1 MASGKRRIGLQ
12 IHLPDGTTHRALALP
27 EVTMAQ
33 LVDEILAEFGG
44 DIRYLD
50 RHEPQRYGL
59 WSPGDIRPLP
69 GDRAIHQLGTQTMLV
84 FREQLPATPRGAM
97 PLEQPVY
104 LRYRSHVFCVAWQPG
119 VIGRPKPDS
128 PLNHLLAVNLEPY
141 SLAVSR
147 RQAEIVVVQGAPAVR
162 RLSVN
167 PMRLNGQLLPFNEDA
182 PEHSPAIPLS
192 ADDQL
197 SLESSSI
204 VLHCLLPTTPANGP
218 TPTPAAP
225 EVA

>member
-128 PLNHLLAVNLEPY
+128 PLNHLLAVNLESY

-204 VLHCLLPTTPANGP
+204 VLHCLLPTAPANGP

>member
-204 VLHCLLPTTPANGP
+204 VLHCLLPTAPANGP

>member
-12 IHLPDGTTHRALALP
+12 IHLPDGTIHRARALP

-33 LVDEILAEFGG
+33 LVHEILAEFSG

-69 GDRAIHQLGTQTMLV
+69 GDRPIHQLGAQTTLA
-84 FREQLPATPRGAM
+84 FREQRPATPRGAT
-97 PLEQPVY
+97 PLERPIY

-162 RLSVN
+162 CLSVN
-167 PMRLNGQLLPFNEDA
+167 PMRLNGALLPFDEDA
-182 PEHSPAIPLS
+182 PERSPAVPLH

-197 SLESSSI
+197 SLEVSSI
-204 VLHCLLPTTPANGP
+204 VLHCLLPTVTANGP
-218 TPTPAAP
+218 AVAPASP

>member
-33 LVDEILAEFGG
+33 LVNEILVEFSG

-167 PMRLNGQLLPFNEDA
+167 PMRLNGQLLPFYEDA

-204 VLHCLLPTTPANGP
+204 VLHCLLPTAPANGP

>member
-12 IHLPDGTTHRALALP
+12 IQLPDGTTHRALALP

-33 LVDEILAEFGG
+33 LVHEILAEFGG
-44 DIRYLD
+44 DIRHLD
-50 RHEPQRYGL
+50 RHEPLRYGL

-69 GDRAIHQLGTQTMLV
+69 GDRAIHQIGAQTTLV
-84 FREQLPATPRGAM
+84 FREQLPVTPRGAI
-97 PLEQPVY
+97 PLERPVY

-167 PMRLNGQLLPFNEDA
+167 PMRLNGQLLPFDEDA
-182 PEHSPAIPLS
+182 PEHSPAIPLR

-204 VLHCLLPTTPANGP
+204 VLHCLLPTAPANGSAS
-218 TPTPAAP
+218 TPTGL

>member
-167 PMRLNGQLLPFNEDA
+167 PMRLNGQLLPFDEDA
-182 PEHSPAIPLS
+182 PEQSPAIPLQ

-204 VLHCLLPTTPANGP
+204 VLHCLLPTAPANGP
-218 TPTPAAP
+218 TPTPASP

>member
-33 LVDEILAEFGG
+33 LVHEVLAEFGG

-69 GDRAIHQLGTQTMLV
+69 GDRAIHQLGVQTMLT
-84 FREQLPATPRGAM
+84 FREQLPATPRGAT

-182 PEHSPAIPLS
+182 PEHTPAIPLS

-204 VLHCLLPTTPANGP
+204 VLHCLLPTAPANGP
-218 TPTPAAP
+218 ASTPAGL

>member
-69 GDRAIHQLGTQTMLV
+69 GDRALHQLGAQTMLV

-204 VLHCLLPTTPANGP
+204 VLHCLLPTAPANGP